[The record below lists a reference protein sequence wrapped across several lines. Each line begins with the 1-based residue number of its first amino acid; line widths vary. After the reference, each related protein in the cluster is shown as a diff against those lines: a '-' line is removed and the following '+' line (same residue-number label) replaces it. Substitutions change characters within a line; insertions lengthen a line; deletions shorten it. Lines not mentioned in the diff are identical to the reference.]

1 MTNNEIR
8 EQMIAAREEY
18 IQLTKSELLGPGSE
32 FSIPDAEHE
41 LISSSPTSRYSVGI
55 LYPQGNEISQDNDE
69 TIPKEENGEGI
80 AYEFE
85 DSFTQNDEPNETIT
99 KAIRNCEYD
108 ETAQENLDEE
118 ISLSSQYMPSSMGIT
133 FIVRGKTDLVHG
145 SADFA
150 TYRKAKVSDCI
161 IPYVPDNSES
171 YSIPPELEHKM
182 VYDKELKIIKLIS
195 SINAK
200 EVRDI
205 FERDTIPEN
214 ESFVLKRIAY
224 RFVDFCRNGYV
235 RVPHMVEFTLDFSQ
249 SDYIDNNRELDGTT
263 AKITALR
270 TRISDNLWS
279 ITVMLVNDLRE
290 TPAKPNNCIF
300 QPFINVSSEKN
311 EFVFVETELNDDPET
326 MDDEEHSLELQYRHK
341 KVYGTGLGVSVDW
354 NINDEGKGSI
364 WSEFFPIAEVAP
376 MDFNLPVNDKISSEK
391 LSMKYLSDL
400 DPTDKSHKLF
410 DLKSMV
416 DLYKNGLKILKILL
430 KHLIYDINRQQL
442 KILQNANALVIE
454 CIQELK
460 HCEIMILHIM
470 LLCWQTEQ
478 CLCKEYTLKCK
489 QKQPTKTVILMI
501 CKLLQF

>member
-1 MTNNEIR
+1 MIR
-8 EQMIAAREEY
+8 V
-18 IQLTKSELLGPGSE
+18 
-32 FSIPDAEHE
+32 EH
-41 LISSSPTSRYSVGI
+41 L
-55 LYPQGNEISQDNDE
+55 
-69 TIPKEENGEGI
+69 
-80 AYEFE
+80 
-85 DSFTQNDEPNETIT
+85 
-99 KAIRNCEYD
+99 
-108 ETAQENLDEE
+108 
-118 ISLSSQYMPSSMGIT
+118 
-133 FIVRGKTDLVHG
+133 
-145 SADFA
+145 
-150 TYRKAKVSDCI
+150 
-161 IPYVPDNSES
+161 
-171 YSIPPELEHKM
+171 
-182 VYDKELKIIKLIS
+182 
-195 SINAK
+195 
-200 EVRDI
+200 
-205 FERDTIPEN
+205 ERDTIPEN

-416 DLYKNGLKILKILL
+416 DLYKKWVEDLKNIAETL
-430 KHLIYDINRQQL
+430 DIRYKSAAAKNA
-442 KILQNANALVIE
+442 NANALVIE